1 MSLKNVIFNSHNVA
15 VQQANKVFPANIEDV
30 VARSVMLVHLHAAC
44 AEQFRDVIL
53 AEECRSDFE
62 ATTASESSVNIT
74 GSNDGITNHVMVP
87 TQHLGRDLS

>member
-1 MSLKNVIFNSHNVA
+1 MILNSHNVA
-15 VQQANKVFPANIEDV
+15 IQQTNKVFPANIENI
-30 VARSVMLVHLHAAC
+30 VARSVMLVHLHAAR
-44 AEQFRDVIL
+44 AEQLGDVIF
-53 AEECRSDFE
+53 AEESRADFE